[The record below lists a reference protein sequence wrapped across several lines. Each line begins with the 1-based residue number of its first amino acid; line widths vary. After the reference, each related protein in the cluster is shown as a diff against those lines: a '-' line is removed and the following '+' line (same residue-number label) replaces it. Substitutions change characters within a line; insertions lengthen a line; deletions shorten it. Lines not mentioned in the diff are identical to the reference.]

1 MAMPATWNG
10 AVLVDSGTVR
20 TAGTNISELV
30 HDHARHVHAVAFSV
44 LRDHHD
50 AEDVAQE
57 TFLRA
62 LRQGESIQQVENHR
76 AWLGRIAWNLSID
89 KIRDRKHRAQVSID
103 DEADGSHVRELA
115 CKGVNAEHLAQQN
128 QMQQLLARMVASL
141 PEDLRTTLQLS
152 LADGMTSA
160 DVAGVLGIPEGT
172 VRTRTMKARQ
182 ILKEKLAI
190 VMTKRGVR

>member
-10 AVLVDSGTVR
+10 AVLVESGTVR
-20 TAGTNISELV
+20 TAGTSVSELV
-30 HDHARHVHAVAFSV
+30 RDHARHVHVVAFSV

-57 TFLRA
+57 TFLRV
-62 LRQGESIQQVENHR
+62 LRQGESILQVENHR

-89 KIRDRKHRAQVSID
+89 KIRDRKHRAQVSIETGSD
-103 DEADGSHVRELA
+103 DVQICELA
-115 CKGVNAEHLAQQN
+115 DKGIRADELAQN
-128 QMQQLLARMVASL
+128 SQMQQLLARMVELL

-152 LADGMTSA
+152 LVDGMSSA

-182 ILKEKLAI
+182 LLKEKLAI
-190 VMTKRGVR
+190 VMGKRGVR